1 MVAFYIKAFL
11 QNTHSFTVHLFIH
24 FFTDTMCPSNI
35 YGASTRGIQALLGA
49 WNALFILPQC
59 MSRCPV
65 YCEVLNRCEEIE
77 YLQRTGLTNIEAGPQ
92 LFGLLALVNFR
103 LFESLLPHGYLY
115 FPPII

>member
-11 QNTHSFTVHLFIH
+11 QNTHSFTHSSIHSFLRGYHVFIKYLWS
-24 FFTDTMCPSNI
+24 F
-35 YGASTRGIQALLGA
+35 YQANTSFVGSMEYTIL
-49 WNALFILPQC
+49 LPQC
-59 MSRCPV
+59 MSQCPI

-77 YLQRTGLTNIEAGPQ
+77 YLQRTGLTNIEAGPH